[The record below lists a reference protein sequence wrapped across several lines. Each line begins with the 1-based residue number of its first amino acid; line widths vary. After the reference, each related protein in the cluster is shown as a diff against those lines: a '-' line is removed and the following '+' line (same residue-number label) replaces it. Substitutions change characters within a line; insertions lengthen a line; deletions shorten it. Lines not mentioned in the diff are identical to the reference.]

1 MAPRLHTIIAS
12 TRPGRA
18 GPAIAQWFHDFAVK
32 DGKFDAQLVDLADFA
47 LPIYDEPHHPMR
59 RQYEQEHTKKWSAS
73 VNAADAVVFVL
84 PEYNYSPPPSF
95 VNAIDYLFWEWQ
107 YKPVGFVSYGGIS
120 GGARAV
126 QAARL
131 QASTLKM
138 MPIPEGV
145 VLPNVFGQIK
155 DGKFEGNAFNEQGAQ
170 ATLNELLKWS
180 DALKALREQVRSPA
194 QTTKN

>member
-1 MAPRLHTIIAS
+1 MAPRLQTIIAS

-18 GPAIAQWFHDFAVK
+18 GPSIAQWFHDFAKV
-32 DGKFDAQLVDLADFA
+32 DGKFDAELVDLAAFE

-59 RQYEQEHTKKWSAS
+59 RQYTHEHTKKWSAS
-73 VNAADAVVFVL
+73 VNAADALVFVM

-95 VNAIDYLFWEWQ
+95 VNALDYLFWEWQ
-107 YKPVGFVSYGGIS
+107 YKPVGFVTYGGIS
-120 GGARAV
+120 GGVRAV

-155 DGKFEGNAFNEQGAQ
+155 DGVFTGNEFNEQGAK

-180 DALKALREQVRSPA
+180 EALKSLRAEVRTPG
-194 QTTKN
+194 